1 MHQISISRD
10 DAKRLRL
17 DADKMQKRVKAV
29 NTRLRGPILELVSP
43 VMESHVMMFGTEFKS
58 GIEIADFVLD
68 MSEYVISGLMEQGKL
83 AKTLPAAKKGST
95 TEGEGHPGM
104 YL

>member
-1 MHQISISRD
+1 MHQISISRN

-17 DADKMQKRVKAV
+17 DAEKMQKRVKAV
-29 NTRLRGPILELVSP
+29 NARLRGPILELVSP
-43 VMESHVMMFGTEFKS
+43 VMESHVMMFGTKFDS

-68 MSEYVISGLMEQGKL
+68 VSEYVISGLMEQGKL
-83 AKTLPAAKKGST
+83 AKKLPAATKVEKDSDH
-95 TEGEGHPGM
+95 GHPGQ